1 VPAGVGLS
9 SLVSSSRTAH
19 AMPYLGMGTDSSDGA
34 ITLRNGA
41 LDVRWRPRSNRDLYR
56 LMDRTMRDVSEGA
69 GGKYSTSVLARWP
82 LRKILTAHPLGGCP
96 MGDNPRASV
105 VDDRGQVHGHA
116 GLFVI
121 DGSIVPSALAV
132 NPSLTI
138 AALAERAA
146 AAMVHPAVATDD
158 LVPLAG

>member
-1 VPAGVGLS
+1 M
-9 SLVSSSRTAH
+9 T
-19 AMPYLGMGTDSSDGA
+19 T
-34 ITLRNGA
+34 
-41 LDVRWRPRSNRDLYR
+41 
-56 LMDRTMRDVSEGA
+56 
-69 GGKYSTSVLARWP
+69 
-82 LRKILTAHPLGGCP
+82 
-96 MGDNPRASV
+96 RATSV

-146 AAMVHPAVATDD
+146 RGDGPPGRDATDD

>member
-1 VPAGVGLS
+1 
-9 SLVSSSRTAH
+9 
-19 AMPYLGMGTDSSDGA
+19 
-34 ITLRNGA
+34 
-41 LDVRWRPRSNRDLYR
+41 
-56 LMDRTMRDVSEGA
+56 
-69 GGKYSTSVLARWP
+69 
-82 LRKILTAHPLGGCP
+82 

-105 VDDRGQVHGHA
+105 VDDRGQVHGHD

-146 AAMVHPAVATDD
+146 AAMVHP
-158 LVPLAG
+158 GRRH